1 MLLSL
6 TNDIWT
12 PQNSVFRQIYGF
24 GNLFSS
30 DDCQSE
36 RHLFEPNRNIKE
48 IVSLTY
54 KDQEGK
60 NCLEDEN
67 KEILMRLKREKTI
80 ERRKKIKKFSFDSA
94 MASVG
99 HVQHVRT
106 YRNVQSVIT
115 FLEIHNRFY
124 YIFRHLFSFSFSF
137 SFI

>member
-1 MLLSL
+1 M
-6 TNDIWT
+6 
-12 PQNSVFRQIYGF
+12 
-24 GNLFSS
+24 FSS

-36 RHLFEPNRNIKE
+36 RHLFETNRNIKE
-48 IVSLTY
+48 IISLTY

>member
-6 TNDIWT
+6 TNDILT
-12 PQNSVFRQIYGF
+12 PQNSVFRQIYRS

-36 RHLFEPNRNIKE
+36 RHLFELNRNMKE
-48 IVSLTY
+48 IVSFTY
-54 KDQEGK
+54 RDQEGK
-60 NCLEDEN
+60 KCLEDEN
-67 KEILMRLKREKTI
+67 TEILMSLKREKTI